1 MGGMQ
6 ALQFAV
12 DYPNF
17 SEKIIA
23 LATTYA
29 TQPWAIAF
37 NKVAM
42 EAIRRD
48 PRFKNGQYG
57 KDDFKER
64 GLDGLAIGRIAGH
77 ISYLSPDSMDMKLQK
92 LCYND
97 GLLS

>member
-1 MGGMQ
+1 MIKAQKQLLSRLGIYRVKAIVGGSMGGMQ

-42 EAIRRD
+42 EAIRLSTL
-48 PRFKNGQYG
+48 RFKNGQ
-57 KDDFKER
+57 
-64 GLDGLAIGRIAGH
+64 IW
-77 ISYLSPDSMDMKLQK
+77 
-92 LCYND
+92 
-97 GLLS
+97 